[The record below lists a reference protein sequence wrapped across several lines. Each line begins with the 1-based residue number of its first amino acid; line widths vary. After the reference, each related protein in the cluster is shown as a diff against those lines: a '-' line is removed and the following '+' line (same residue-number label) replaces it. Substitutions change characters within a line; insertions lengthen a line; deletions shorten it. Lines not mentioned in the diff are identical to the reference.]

1 MLGAQGGRCAACG
14 QDEPKHVD
22 HDHETGRVRGMLCFL
37 CNQALGNVRD
47 DVTRLQA
54 LIDYLVRARLA
65 ATMHVVEHTC
75 CVIEL
80 DSRRLH
86 AA

>member
-1 MLGAQGGRCAACG
+1 
-14 QDEPKHVD
+14 
-22 HDHETGRVRGMLCFL
+22 GRVRGMLCYL
-37 CNQALGNVRD
+37 CNQALGNTRD
-47 DVTRLQA
+47 SIARLQG
-54 LIDYLVRARLA
+54 LIGYLRLA
-65 ATMHVVEHTC
+65 DIAKTMHEFEHTC